1 MNGDMREIAETAA
14 TKAVHETFRMFGV
27 DTDSQ
32 ASVNEFRSDLVFV
45 RRQRKLSETV
55 RGKVVL
61 VVVGAIA
68 VFGMSL
74 VWTGIKAKFGL

>member
-1 MNGDMREIAETAA
+1 MNGDMREVAEAA
-14 TKAVHETFRMFGV
+14 AAKAVHDTFRLFGV
-27 DTDSQ
+27 DTNDQ

-55 RGKVVL
+55 RGKVIL
-61 VVVGAIA
+61 VIVGAIA